1 MLFLTRS
8 VQPLVSPSLG
18 LRMCFHLLSA
28 VCTSRQGRLLVFASV
43 IFWEASSLRAGCRK
57 HLGPHLSAGW
67 TGGLFF
73 SMNHIVTNFSPSVLC
88 KLLPVETPIALL
100 SPLDPYYPFL
110 CCSSHLGLH
119 RPDPHPWFLPLLP
132 RLPLSPWPLDA
143 LAKGV
148 TWSSHLTLAQLPRQV
163 GLTRY
168 DSLISQHQESSLAV
182 PWITKRESEPCNVA
196 VISVQRG
203 KRKMYSCISTYLPQL
218 HAEGLGDVLD
228 SGTPLLLGCVIP
240 RSTLRCRQRKES
252 GSNDDLLPV
261 TLLTAQFD
269 YRDISRRGCREE
281 PRLPLVGR
289 KLCSCLSLPWAAHG
303 PCSEL
308 QESWARSCSPGASP
322 SFTYPETQNPNLLV
336 VHSVE
341 GKYQPQLTCSQWRHE
356 SWRHFVMA
364 TTLASWEDIEGAA
377 FCSITTVPSLPL
389 SLRKNAILEVL
400 GKGELPGANPQ
411 VSAVLGPPLPSEAG
425 KRNKIWEADEGGPA
439 GDFLILDSWKMK
451 VEIEGVCLK
460 KQLHELPF
468 IFFPCHPPGFSIPSH
483 TPNPT
488 AILSALQQLQMDG
501 SAMCCRVSRA
511 KAVNKVF
518 WRNTTLP
525 CLFNFAFPRYT
536 HRHCKLSIRS
546 RTTISLFTIR
556 RVSCSQ
562 SSPTCKFFT
571 IPFI

>member
-18 LRMCFHLLSA
+18 LGMCFHLLSA

-110 CCSSHLGLH
+110 CCSSHLDLH

-132 RLPLSPWPLDA
+132 GLPLSPWPLDA
-143 LAKGV
+143 LAKRV

-168 DSLISQHQESSLAV
+168 NSLISQHQESSLAV

-203 KRKMYSCISTYLPQL
+203 ERKMYSCIFTYLPQL
-218 HAEGLGDVLD
+218 RAEGLGDVLD
-228 SGTPLLLGCVIP
+228 SSTPLLLGCVIP
-240 RSTLRCRQRKES
+240 RYTLRCRQRKES
-252 GSNDDLLPV
+252 RSNDDLLPV
-261 TLLTAQFD
+261 ILLTAQFD

-281 PRLPLVGR
+281 LRLPLVGR
-289 KLCSCLSLPWAAHG
+289 KLCSCLSPPWAAHG

-308 QESWARSCSPGASP
+308 QESLARSCSPGASP

-341 GKYQPQLTCSQWRHE
+341 SKYQPQLTCSRWWHE

-389 SLRKNAILEVL
+389 SVWKNAIPEVL
-400 GKGELPGANPQ
+400 GKGELPGANHW
-411 VSAVLGPPLPSEAG
+411 VPPSQWSREEKQDLRGRWGRPCRRFPYTGFLE
-425 KRNKIWEADEGGPA
+425 DEGRSRGS
-439 GDFLILDSWKMK
+439 LSKETTSWTP
-451 VEIEGVCLK
+451 IY
-460 KQLHELPF
+460 
-468 IFFPCHPPGFSIPSH
+468 FFPLSSPRFSILSH
-483 TPNPT
+483 TPNPA

-501 SAMCCRVSRA
+501 SAMCCRVSCA

-536 HRHCKLSIRS
+536 HRHCKLSIRI